1 MPHGRRSFRSF
12 GPRSARLTE
21 WGGLADQ
28 GFVAVASTG
37 ATLVSSVSFED
48 PGTLIRSRGA
58 LSLHPTSFAAD
69 GNVVGAF
76 GAGIVSAE
84 ALAVGITALPHPY
97 RDSDWGGWM
106 IWESFAFRLEFASA
120 VGFEMP
126 TIRIVIDSKAM
137 RKVAPNEALV
147 FVAESQEGAFQ
158 VNEAIR
164 LLLKL
169 A

>member
-1 MPHGRRSFRSF
+1 MAHARNRSFRSNS
-12 GPRSARLTE
+12 RSARLTQ

-37 ATLVSSVSFED
+37 ATLVSSTAFEE
-48 PGTLIRSRGA
+48 PATLIRSRG
-58 LSLHPTSFAAD
+58 SIGVHPTSFAAD

-76 GAGIVSAE
+76 GAGIVTAE
-84 ALAVGITALPHPY
+84 ALAIGITALPHPY

-106 IWESFAFRLEFASA
+106 IWESFQFRLEFASA

-126 TIRIVIDSKAM
+126 TIRIPIDSKAM
-137 RKVAPNEALV
+137 RKVEPNEALV
-147 FVAESQEGAFQ
+147 FVAESQEGAYQ
-158 VNEAIR
+158 LNETIR

>member
-1 MPHGRRSFRSF
+1 MPHARRSFRGNNS
-12 GPRSARLTE
+12 RSARLTE

-37 ATLVSSVSFED
+37 ATIVSSIAFED
-48 PGTLIRSRGA
+48 PGTLIRSRG
-58 LSLHPTSFAAD
+58 SIGVHPTDFTAD

-76 GAGIVSAE
+76 GAGIVSFE
-84 ALAVGITALPHPY
+84 AAAIGVTAVPHPY

-106 IWESFAFRLEFASA
+106 IWESYQFRLEHDSNIGKF
-120 VGFEMP
+120 MP
-126 TIRIVIDSKAM
+126 TIRIPIDSKAM
-137 RKVAPNEALV
+137 RKVGPNEVIV
-147 FVAESQEGAFQ
+147 FVAESQEGAYQ
-158 VNEAIR
+158 INETVR